1 MNRPHLEEQ
10 IRERRDQLHA
20 LVTARQGD
28 FSDPDVMKLSMEI
41 DTLIVEWQKQK
52 AGQPP
57 HVLVAADMV
66 RKMPR
71 LPKKKETQ
79 PE

>member
-1 MNRPHLEEQ
+1 MNVSNLEEQ
-10 IRERRDQLHA
+10 IREQRDQLHA

-41 DTLIVEWQKQK
+41 DALIVEWQKQK

-57 HVLVAADMV
+57 HVLLARDIV
-66 RKMPR
+66 RKKPQP
-71 LPKKKETQ
+71 PKKREKY